1 MNGLTPPQIQQLQTW
16 AAERDAIRNEIGKLS
31 VELEEKQKTNVA
43 EGLNL
48 ADLHKS
54 IAEARGRLAELD
66 ALEERHRTSVATD
79 VAELEARKTRL
90 ETECTAKESESAMH
104 DTRIAEKV
112 AAIDTLSK
120 MHDKMADQATI
131 VDQVVGQVIQKSN
144 EHIVK
149 TVQAMNEVAAIHTSV
164 IDKANE
170 NLAQT
175 NIVLEKMPKFIFNL
189 QKPVPVRRT
198 YPAGHPHAEVTPT

>member
-1 MNGLTPPQIQQLQTW
+1 MLDTW
-16 AAERDAIRNEIGKLS
+16 AAQRDSIRNEIGKLS
-31 VELEEKQKTNVA
+31 VELEDKQKTNIS

-54 IAEARGRLAELD
+54 IADARGRLAELD

-79 VAELEARKTRL
+79 VATLEARKSRL
-90 ETECTAKESESAMH
+90 ESECTAKEAELAVH

-120 MHDKMADQATI
+120 VHDKMADQANI
-131 VDQVVGQVIQKSN
+131 VDQVVGQVIQTSN

-149 TVQAMNEVAAIHTSV
+149 TKQAMSEIEAIHTSV
-164 IDKANE
+164 LAKSNE
-170 NLAQT
+170 NLAQA
-175 NIVLEKMPKFIFNL
+175 NIIIEKMPKFIFDM
-189 QKPVPVRRT
+189 QKPIPVRRT
-198 YPAGHPHAEVTPT
+198 YPVGHPKYDPTQVTTP